1 MRVLPIGPI
10 DNMPKEVHI
19 MQLCLG
25 SDLFVAVFLGDISV
39 FVALCHMALGEVF
52 GFEITFDI
60 FLAHSE

>member
-1 MRVLPIGPI
+1 MGLI

-19 MQLCLG
+19 MQLCL
-25 SDLFVAVFLGDISV
+25 SSNLFVAVCLGVICI

-52 GFEITFDI
+52 GFEIFLDI